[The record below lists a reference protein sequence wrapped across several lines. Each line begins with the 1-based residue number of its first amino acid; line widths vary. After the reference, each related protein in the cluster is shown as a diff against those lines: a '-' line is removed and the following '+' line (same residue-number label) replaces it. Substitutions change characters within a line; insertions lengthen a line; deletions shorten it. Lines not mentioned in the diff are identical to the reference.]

1 MMEKREYI
9 AREMYDAYC
18 AAVGGKA
25 FNGDDLPK
33 ANEFFMDETKQK
45 QANAW
50 RIAADKAIELLEE

>member
-1 MMEKREYI
+1 MDKRENL

-25 FNGDDLPK
+25 FNGDDLPISG
-33 ANEFFMDETKQK
+33 EFFEDDSKLK

-50 RIAADKAIELLEE
+50 RVAADKAIELI